1 MYTAAQ
7 TCLFGCSFVVAEN
20 FFFLFHLRLCLVVF
34 TSHTHRTV
42 RHTHTHTSLTLWMP
56 KVEGVFASR
65 WTKPGLFD
73 RLISNQWLQ
82 PVTLWSSMPPLPFF
96 SLLFPLSWTHLYQ
109 LLKHD
114 SLFCSFLSLSLLTLV
129 CQVFCHLCF
138 FYDKLTSP

>member
-20 FFFLFHLRLCLVVF
+20 FFFYSTCGFALWYLQV
-34 TSHTHRTV
+34 
-42 RHTHTHTSLTLWMP
+42 THTHTSLTLWMP